1 MEGKSTLLPGEARE
15 RRTGSTILFV
25 VDASGSMGANRRMRA
40 VKGAVLSLLTDAYQ
54 KRDRVG
60 MISFRKNDA
69 ELLLGVTRSVD
80 LAQKKLRDLPTG
92 GRTPLAAG
100 LYRGYELIKAAMLK
114 DPQTIPFIIVVSD
127 GRANVALNGDD
138 PVDDALRMA
147 RKIAAEGIKSLVID
161 TEKGYPRMGLARK
174 IAEAMKAGY
183 LELDELESAQI
194 VWSVKN
200 FVR

>member
-1 MEGKSTLLPGEARE
+1 
-15 RRTGSTILFV
+15 
-25 VDASGSMGANRRMRA
+25 
-40 VKGAVLSLLTDAYQ
+40 
-54 KRDRVG
+54 
-60 MISFRKNDA
+60 
-69 ELLLGVTRSVD
+69 VTRSVD

-100 LYRGYELIKAAMLK
+100 LYRGYEVLKVAMLR
-114 DPQTIPFIIVVSD
+114 DPQTIPFIILVTD
-127 GRANVALNGDD
+127 GRANVALNGGD